1 MPRPLEVRRLG
12 AAGLVALVALLALGA
27 IPAFG
32 RTVYVA
38 ALTGDA
44 EVPGPGDPA
53 GEGFAQLSIDVDA
66 GQLCWELFVDLGEA
80 AVAAHVHDGDAGTAG
95 PVVVTLGTPDEN
107 GESIDCVD
115 GLDPSILQSIVD
127 DPAGFYVNVHTDT
140 YPDGAIR
147 GQLDGLEIV
156 TLSVA
161 KLACPAGVDGP
172 EDLGGAGDPQCSTVR
187 PGPIDA
193 PPDGYIWDPEPVGF
207 DWEVEVIEPDDNVL
221 TDADASGEGG
231 GTCNTVT
238 LTCGTSFAY
247 EFGEILAGDTEVTQL
262 TGPPGY
268 EFGWA
273 EVFSITEDGPE
284 PVVLGTDGSTIAFD
298 SSGTDGVA
306 VRFFDIIPAGAEPT
320 PVPTPTPTPAPG
332 ATARPVVTP
341 PATDSVDRAGVGDPG
356 SATGLAAAL
365 SLVGVLGTAVL
376 LTGRRAR
383 RTR

>member
-1 MPRPLEVRRLG
+1 MTRPFASRSLG
-12 AAGLVALVALLALGA
+12 AGLAALAVLLAFGA
-27 IPAFG
+27 APALG

-53 GEGFAQLSIDVDA
+53 GEGFAQLSIDLGA
-66 GQLCWELFVDLGEA
+66 GQLCWDLFVDLGEA

-107 GESIDCVD
+107 GESVDCLD
-115 GLDPSILQSIVD
+115 GLDPSLLQSIVD

-156 TLSVA
+156 TLSVG

-172 EDLGGAGDPQCSTVR
+172 EDLGGPGDPQCSTVR

-193 PPDGYIWDPEPVGF
+193 PPDGYVWDPEPVGF
-207 DWEVEVIEPDDNVL
+207 DWAVEVIEPDDNVL
-221 TDADASGEGG
+221 TEADASGEGG

-238 LTCGTSFAY
+238 LTCGTSFGY

-262 TGPPGY
+262 SVAAGLRVRMGGGLLRHRGRTRAGRDRHERVDDRLQFERHGRR
-268 EFGWA
+268 GR
-273 EVFSITEDGPE
+273 
-284 PVVLGTDGSTIAFD
+284 PVLRHHPRRRGADTRTHADPD
-298 SSGTDGVA
+298 
-306 VRFFDIIPAGAEPT
+306 AGARCHG
-320 PVPTPTPTPAPG
+320 PARRHSAGDGQRRPSRRRRSSIG
-332 ATARPVVTP
+332 GRSRGRADARRC
-341 PATDSVDRAGVGDPG
+341 ARQ
-356 SATGLAAAL
+356 
-365 SLVGVLGTAVL
+365 
-376 LTGRRAR
+376 RRAPHR
-383 RTR
+383 APSSTSG